1 MPEGLKELWCSDC
14 TSLTHL
20 PEKLP
25 EGLKKLDC
33 SDCTSLIFAPQRA
46 IDQVGEE
53 IVNRNYEEWRKKQC
67 WNHFSIKEG
76 IISEE
81 LIKVSCHPSRIRSIL
96 AIEDLSFI
104 FGTK

>member
-1 MPEGLKELWCSDC
+1 MLNCSGC

-20 PEKLP
+20 PERLP
-25 EGLKKLDC
+25 KGFKCLDC
-33 SDCTSLIFAPQRA
+33 SGCTSLIFASQRA
-46 IDQVGEE
+46 IDKVGEE
-53 IVNRNYEEWRKKQC
+53 IVNRNYEEWRKQQC

-81 LIKVSCHPSRIRSIL
+81 LIKVSCHPSRIKSIL
-96 AIEDLSFI
+96 ATEDLKFI